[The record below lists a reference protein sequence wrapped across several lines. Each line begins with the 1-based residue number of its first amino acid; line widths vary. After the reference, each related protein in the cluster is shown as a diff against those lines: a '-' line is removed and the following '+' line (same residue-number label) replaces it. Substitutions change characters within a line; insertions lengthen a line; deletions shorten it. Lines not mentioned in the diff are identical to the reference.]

1 MSELIAFLKGR
12 EPKKNG
18 KFVACAEWKDDNG
31 NPVEWEL
38 RCLSSG
44 ELGRIRGR
52 CMKIGSNGKKME
64 FNSELYNRL
73 ITSQSVVFPNL
84 NDAAVLDFLLPKAPL
99 DQRTPENAICEIL
112 RDDDE
117 FQALIAK
124 VSEINGW
131 ASPEEALQE
140 KEVELVET
148 AKN

>member
-12 EPKKNG
+12 EPKKHV
-18 KFVACAEWKDDNG
+18 KFVACAEWKDDEG

-44 ELGRIRGR
+44 ELGKIRGR
-52 CMKIGSNGKKME
+52 CMKIGSAGKKMD
-64 FNSELYNRL
+64 FNTELYNRL
-73 ITSQSVVFPNL
+73 ITSQSVVFPKL
-84 NDAAVLDFLLPKAPL
+84 NDATMLDFLLPNLPL

-117 FQALIAK
+117 YQALITK

-131 ASPEEALQE
+131 VSTEDAMQEEMQ
-140 KEVELVET
+140 ELVEA